1 MLNRSRGLLRNC
13 ENFANGSFAALILI
27 TADNTATSG
36 STLQQLQLLVA
47 PATQPR
53 YQGAR
58 SWPGWCWAS
67 SGVGWYLQRR
77 RHGQHVHHSQH
88 AGNMVNMFSMPSS
101 YSSTPPGCTRCRR
114 PGCRSSRWRWQYWDS
129 SRLGP
134 ALVTRRGDPSADTRQ
149 P

>member
-1 MLNRSRGLLRNC
+1 MLNGSGGLLPDC

-36 STLQQLQLLVA
+36 STLQQLHLLVA

-67 SGVGWYLQRR
+67 SGVGWYLQQRQQ
-77 RHGQHVHHSQH
+77 GQH
-88 AGNMVNMFSMPSS
+88 AGNMVIMVNMVSMPSS

-134 ALVTRRGDPSADTRQ
+134 ALVTRRGDTSADTRQ